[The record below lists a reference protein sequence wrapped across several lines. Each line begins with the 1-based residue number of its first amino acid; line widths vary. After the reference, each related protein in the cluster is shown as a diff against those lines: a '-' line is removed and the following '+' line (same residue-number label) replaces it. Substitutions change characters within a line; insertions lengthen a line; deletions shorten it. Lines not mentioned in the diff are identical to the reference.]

1 MNEAETVQALAE
13 GGGTTISGI
22 VGFILWKMLQ
32 AMQKSAEAAS
42 ESLNHQKRHGQA
54 AERHYEREEELYR
67 SIQEQHRVREATADM
82 RAENEREMIRLRAK
96 VDSLERRTNTGNT
109 GPIRITDDEDTG

>member
-32 AMQKSAEAAS
+32 AMQKSAEAAT
-42 ESLNHQKRHGQA
+42 ESLNHQRMHGQA

-82 RAENEREMIRLRAK
+82 RAQNEREMIRPRAT
-96 VDSLERRTNTGNT
+96 VASLEKRANTGNT